1 MHVQAWSELM
11 AKYGIRV
18 NLVPAAAQRVGIVE
32 ELDQSTGVI
41 YAAVG
46 AEVTR
51 AVSFDAAREEYAGEG
66 VGGYADPGIGLG
78 VLEEDVVLW
87 LVLLDEIVLQQQ
99 RIGLA
104 VHNRILGIGDS
115 AYEHPGLGVEL

>member
-1 MHVQAWSELM
+1 MHVQTGSELV

-18 NLVPAAAQRVGIVE
+18 NLVPAAAQRVGIVK

-46 AEVTR
+46 AEVTG

-78 VLEEDVVLW
+78 VLEQYVVAW
-87 LVLLDEIVLQQQ
+87 LLLLYEIVFQKEGV
-99 RIGLA
+99 GLA
-104 VHNRILGIGDS
+104 VND
-115 AYEHPGLGVEL
+115 